1 MSIKITVDGHLT
13 KAPELRKTTS
23 CKSVTRFDLAHNFR
37 EHVGKD
43 FSDVATIFFSAS
55 VWEEE
60 EDGAV
65 EVAELGLTKGSRVS
79 VDGLWSKRT
88 WITKD
93 GERRIN
99 DVLTVTSLEALDTGS
114 IDMSCLLIIGSS
126 HTRLGHGAAVWTNRS
141 HSSMISR

>member
-23 CKSVTRFDLAHNFR
+23 GRSVTRFDLAHNFR

-99 DVLTVTSLEALDTGS
+99 DVLTVTKVRLFTETEVGRPDAVDDDAEPTPDEA
-114 IDMSCLLIIGSS
+114 IAEP
-126 HTRLGHGAAVWTNRS
+126 AA
-141 HSSMISR
+141 